1 MAMNSAMN
9 VPAFPLSIP
18 SRSVMYR
25 ARMARIP

>member
-1 MAMNSAMN
+1 MNRAMN
-9 VPAFPLSIP
+9 VPALPLSTP